1 MKILSF
7 IFLIYASIVLAGFAV
22 TNIPTNMTS
31 NMPSTIQFLSYLIT
45 FLLTAWWISK
55 TDNIRKKCL
64 SISDLKFNIIL
75 ILSCFPFYFLTPNF
89 RRILFLL
96 FPPAPTSTLTQ
107 PYNFYGMLFFEII
120 IGLLA
125 YFAQQIFIKTKKMQ
139 NDWRLICLFSITFL
153 ISSFCSIIFERG
165 IDSLFSPVIATFLP
179 LISLFMAK
187 NVKNKYLNISSR
199 TFYFTIIPLYSAMN
213 AIIPLLI
220 LLGSSHYGYF
230 LEFAPIVWE
239 FELAIYLII
248 CFVIF
253 IIKKIINKSSN
264 AQ

>member
-1 MKILSF
+1 MWPTLYNK
-7 IFLIYASIVLAGFAV
+7 FLQKPKR
-22 TNIPTNMTS
+22 T
-31 NMPSTIQFLSYLIT
+31 
-45 FLLTAWWISK
+45 
-55 TDNIRKKCL
+55 
-64 SISDLKFNIIL
+64 
-75 ILSCFPFYFLTPNF
+75 
-89 RRILFLL
+89 
-96 FPPAPTSTLTQ
+96 
-107 PYNFYGMLFFEII
+107 EID
-120 IGLLA
+120 
-125 YFAQQIFIKTKKMQ
+125 Y
-139 NDWRLICLFSITFL
+139 RLICLFSITFL

-187 NVKNKYLNISSR
+187 NIKNKYLNISSR

-248 CFVIF
+248 CFLIF